1 MDAFSES
8 SEAALSDL
16 RSSIAEAI
24 EKFGL
29 TLGQG
34 GEVASSSSV
43 LTAKLDA
50 YDKTYADVKARSS
63 AHDVKLEELA
73 RLERQQKSA
82 GELAQKQRNLR
93 DGLGNPVARH
103 RELRKELI
111 EVRRERTA
119 ALKVQC
125 SGLSASSVGM
135 IRATL
140 SASRGFEAAKSKF
153 KALVTGSNVR
163 SSRIEGFFEELA
175 RETDP
180 TTTWELVLNELESL
194 MLLEADAD
202 VKSEQTPTLSR
213 LGLPVADQKKFGPKL
228 TPDGWLDLSLTD
240 LAEVPQFE
248 YKAKENEYISFDS
261 ASAGQQ
267 ASALLTTLLS
277 QGGTPLIIDQPEDD
291 LDSDT
296 VQEIVTKIWSS
307 KSGRQLIFSSHNANL
322 VVNGDADLVLVC
334 AYVNAGD
341 QSAGHIKE
349 QGAIDVAAVRSQIT
363 TVMEGG
369 EKAFRLRKEKYG
381 F

>member
-1 MDAFSES
+1 M
-8 SEAALSDL
+8 